1 MFLPTPVG
9 CSRPHK
15 KAKASCRL
23 APSDRSSRIGARAD
37 LRSAW
42 SASALR
48 RCPVSAKSHRRGE
61 ARVCGSTSFFA
72 HHFFSRRVFLDT
84 FPLALELL
92 PYPPQ
97 TISRVASSEPNHF
110 YHHSE
115 RRKPRNATTMTHSRV
130 PSTARRAGVA
140 SSASAPTT
148 QHSPLTHA
156 THRDEDAEPRTGHG
170 SRTADAP
177 PGPNRGYAGVEA
189 ERARAAGPTAGIA
202 RVCDGE
208 GEARRYHHWWSTA
221 PRSPQR
227 TNVLYREP
235 NSRHSKTSA
244 RAPDGL
250 GQGVSG
256 QPVLPATPPDHQIDR
271 QRCDRASFQAGSP
284 RSQPPLT
291 VRISPHARSHVA
303 WRITHYDQCV
313 SYTRRVA

>member
-1 MFLPTPVG
+1 MVSTDTHG
-9 CSRPHK
+9 CGSYMDHRSVALTCSSVIDGRPDRPSRAGRRHCRNVWCEWWSK
-15 KAKASCRL
+15 TVHCSKAR
-23 APSDRSSRIGARAD
+23 
-37 LRSAW
+37 
-42 SASALR
+42 
-48 RCPVSAKSHRRGE
+48 
-61 ARVCGSTSFFA
+61 GSTSYQ
-72 HHFFSRRVFLDT
+72 T
-84 FPLALELL
+84 NFPHQL
-92 PYPPQ
+92 
-97 TISRVASSEPNHF
+97 
-110 YHHSE
+110 
-115 RRKPRNATTMTHSRV
+115 
-130 PSTARRAGVA
+130 
-140 SSASAPTT
+140 
-148 QHSPLTHA
+148 
-156 THRDEDAEPRTGHG
+156 
-170 SRTADAP
+170 
-177 PGPNRGYAGVEA
+177 
-189 ERARAAGPTAGIA
+189 
-202 RVCDGE
+202 
-208 GEARRYHHWWSTA
+208 WSTA

>member
-1 MFLPTPVG
+1 MSEEP
-9 CSRPHK
+9 SR
-15 KAKASCRL
+15 AKVHAISD
-23 APSDRSSRIGARAD
+23 APSQPFAMRRAFGFVV
-37 LRSAW
+37 
-42 SASALR
+42 AL
-48 RCPVSAKSHRRGE
+48 
-61 ARVCGSTSFFA
+61 SFSMSGPA
-72 HHFFSRRVFLDT
+72 VVVLCRAERPRNK
-84 FPLALELL
+84 PLAIFI
-92 PYPPQ
+92 YP
-97 TISRVASSEPNHF
+97 HD
-110 YHHSE
+110 
-115 RRKPRNATTMTHSRV
+115 
-130 PSTARRAGVA
+130 
-140 SSASAPTT
+140 
-148 QHSPLTHA
+148 L
-156 THRDEDAEPRTGHG
+156 
-170 SRTADAP
+170 
-177 PGPNRGYAGVEA
+177 
-189 ERARAAGPTAGIA
+189 
-202 RVCDGE
+202 
-208 GEARRYHHWWSTA
+208 STA

>member
-1 MFLPTPVG
+1 MRPSGCRILPHGNPLHPEHIFTSFGGVWDDEH
-9 CSRPHK
+9 SRRRQYK
-15 KAKASCRL
+15 TV
-23 APSDRSSRIGARAD
+23 RSSRSLSWAVVLQG
-37 LRSAW
+37 
-42 SASALR
+42 
-48 RCPVSAKSHRRGE
+48 
-61 ARVCGSTSFFA
+61 
-72 HHFFSRRVFLDT
+72 
-84 FPLALELL
+84 
-92 PYPPQ
+92 
-97 TISRVASSEPNHF
+97 N
-110 YHHSE
+110 
-115 RRKPRNATTMTHSRV
+115 M
-130 PSTARRAGVA
+130 
-140 SSASAPTT
+140 
-148 QHSPLTHA
+148 
-156 THRDEDAEPRTGHG
+156 
-170 SRTADAP
+170 
-177 PGPNRGYAGVEA
+177 
-189 ERARAAGPTAGIA
+189 
-202 RVCDGE
+202 
-208 GEARRYHHWWSTA
+208 WSTA

>member
-1 MFLPTPVG
+1 MRVRAGAGENPRVG
-9 CSRPHK
+9 AYS
-15 KAKASCRL
+15 L
-23 APSDRSSRIGARAD
+23 LSSAIALSAVSAHILKVLLVLGRVEGEGEGGGEQGEGGGDEHQLRRQRQGLRGARAPLD
-37 LRSAW
+37 LAAGGRQERVRLQ
-42 SASALR
+42 ALQE
-48 RCPVSAKSHRRGE
+48 V
-61 ARVCGSTSFFA
+61 
-72 HHFFSRRVFLDT
+72 
-84 FPLALELL
+84 
-92 PYPPQ
+92 
-97 TISRVASSEPNHF
+97 SSEWS
-110 YHHSE
+110 SE
-115 RRKPRNATTMTHSRV
+115 TVIS
-130 PSTARRAGVA
+130 
-140 SSASAPTT
+140 
-148 QHSPLTHA
+148 
-156 THRDEDAEPRTGHG
+156 
-170 SRTADAP
+170 
-177 PGPNRGYAGVEA
+177 
-189 ERARAAGPTAGIA
+189 
-202 RVCDGE
+202 
-208 GEARRYHHWWSTA
+208 WSTA